1 MMTSLTRQTLYLFEL
16 RASYDMGIFVF
27 QVNPLLMIL
36 AAVVVFSTHKIPRIP
51 SLLELTWSPVLT
63 AQASAIEIYK

>member
-1 MMTSLTRQTLYLFEL
+1 MMASLTRQTLYLFEL

-36 AAVVVFSTHKIPRIP
+36 AAVVVFSTHKISRIP

-63 AQASAIEIYK
+63 AQASAIESYK